1 MGLLARSLKFLLPL
15 VVVGVATLA
24 AVVLVRSKPE
34 VATQV
39 PQVAPPGVRGHLVQV
54 DTVQVPVLSQG
65 TVRPRTETQIVP
77 QIAGRVTW
85 VAPSFAAGGFF
96 EEGDVLLRIDP
107 FDYQQAMIS
116 ARSQLAQA
124 RLRLAQE
131 EAESEIA
138 LREWQSLGRGDPR
151 ALALREPQL
160 EDAKASVAAAQAGL
174 VRAERDLERAD
185 VKAPY
190 VGRVRSKNVDV
201 GQFVTVGAAI
211 ATIYAVDVAEIRL
224 PLPDEQLA
232 YLDLPLAYRGT
243 TIQDGPRVT
252 FRTTFAGATYEWRGR
267 IVRTEGEIDPVS
279 RMVHV
284 VAEVRDPYA
293 SGSDPRRP
301 PLAVGMYVEAEI
313 EGRAFDEIVV
323 VPRAALQG
331 RNQVLTI
338 DRDSRLQFREI
349 DILRA
354 TTESVYV
361 RSGLTQGE
369 TVAISSL
376 DGPTDGMLVQVTD
389 ISGDAVADRQ
399 TDETMRR
406 TAPRAESSVR
416 PDRSELVT
424 DAARVSPARGGR
436 PEWLVQV
443 YRESAEATRAPRRA
457 TNRTRTEPPVTQRAA
472 EAPAN
477 PIAPP
482 VTQRAAEAP
491 ANPIAPPVTQRA
503 AEAPA
508 NPIAPPVTQRA
519 AEAPAN
525 PIAPPVTQRAA
536 EAPANPIAPPV
547 TQRAAEAPANPI
559 APPVTQR
566 AAEAPASPIT
576 PPPALLS
583 PESPAPPPSTDD
595 EVDDVPEVAEPDV
608 VATASPVTNRA
619 LAVAVLPFV
628 NLTQGA
634 ATGALG
640 TGLTQDV
647 SIRLRDLES
656 VVVVPSN
663 TNAGWLVGGGVQ
675 QLGDTV
681 RVTARVVDTRGGE
694 IVRAVKVD
702 GAASD
707 LSRLRGEV
715 AAAIEDG
722 IVEALG
728 IVTTPVPATTQTP
741 DGIVVRTF
749 SNLSLATVDADVG
762 QTIVNAVTDQL
773 LALGTVSV
781 VADERRAA
789 WIISGGIQR
798 VGNIVRITASLVDVA
813 KGSVVRAVKVD
824 GLISRLAQLQSQ
836 VASELGHC
844 VREMTS

>member
-1 MGLLARSLKFLLPL
+1 MRSLVRVLKLLLPL
-15 VVVGVATLA
+15 LVVGVATLA

-39 PQVAPPGVRGHLVQV
+39 PQVAPPGVRAHVVTV

-77 QIAGRVTW
+77 EIAGRVTW
-85 VAPSFAAGGFF
+85 VAPSFASGGFF
-96 EEGDVLLRIDP
+96 EQGDVLLRIDP

-151 ALALREPQL
+151 ALTLREPQL
-160 EDAKASVAAAQAGL
+160 EDAKASVAAAEAAL

-185 VKAPY
+185 VRAPY
-190 VGRVRSKNVDV
+190 IGRVRSKNVDV

-211 ATIYAVDVAEIRL
+211 ATIYAVDVAEVRL

-232 YLDLPLAYRGT
+232 YLDLPLAYRGST
-243 TIQDGPRVT
+243 VQDGPRVT
-252 FRTTFAGATYEWRGR
+252 LRTTFAGATYEWRGR

-293 SGSDPRRP
+293 SGSDRRRP

-389 ISGDAVADRQ
+389 ISGDAVAASRDAVADSGDAVADSGDAAADRQ
-399 TDETMRR
+399 TDDTMRR
-406 TAPRAESSVR
+406 TPPRAESSVR

-436 PEWLVQV
+436 PEWLVRV
-443 YRESAEATRAPRRA
+443 YRESAQATRATRRA
-457 TNRTRTEPPVTQRAA
+457 ANHTSRTRTNPPVTQRVAEA
-472 EAPAN
+472 EAPAT
-477 PIAPP
+477 PIA
-482 VTQRAAEAP
+482 
-491 ANPIAPPVTQRA
+491 
-503 AEAPA
+503 
-508 NPIAPPVTQRA
+508 
-519 AEAPAN
+519 
-525 PIAPPVTQRAA
+525 
-536 EAPANPIAPPV
+536 
-547 TQRAAEAPANPI
+547 
-559 APPVTQR
+559 
-566 AAEAPASPIT
+566 

-583 PESPAPPPSTDD
+583 PEATAPPTSTGDG
-595 EVDDVPEVAEPDV
+595 VDDGPEIAELDVAG
-608 VATASPVTNRA
+608 TASLVTNRA
-619 LAVAVLPFV
+619 LAVAVLPFA

-634 ATGALG
+634 ATRALG

-656 VVVVPSN
+656 IVVVPSE

-702 GAASD
+702 GAAND

-722 IVEALG
+722 VVEALG
-728 IVTTPVPATTQTP
+728 IVAAPVPAAAQTP
-741 DGIVVRTF
+741 DGIVVHTF

-762 QTIVNAVTDQL
+762 QTIVNAVTEHL
-773 LALGTVSV
+773 LALGTVSI
-781 VADERRAA
+781 VADESRAA

>member
-1 MGLLARSLKFLLPL
+1 MGFLARSLKVLLPL

-39 PQVAPPGVRGHLVQV
+39 PLVAPPGVRAHLVQV

-85 VAPSFAAGGFF
+85 VAPSFAPGGFF

-151 ALALREPQL
+151 ALTLREPQL
-160 EDAKASVAAAQAGL
+160 EDARASVAAAEAGL

-211 ATIYAVDVAEIRL
+211 ATVYAVDVAEIRL

-232 YLDLPLAYRGT
+232 YLDLPLTYRGAA
-243 TIQDGPRVT
+243 IQDGPRVT

-354 TTESVYV
+354 TSESVYV

-416 PDRSELVT
+416 PDRSEPMT

-436 PEWLVQV
+436 PEWLVRV
-443 YRESAEATRAPRRA
+443 YRESAQATRAPRRA
-457 TNRTRTEPPVTQRAA
+457 ANRIGRTRTEPPVTQRAA

-482 VTQRAAEAP
+482 VTQRVAE
-491 ANPIAPPVTQRA
+491 
-503 AEAPA
+503 
-508 NPIAPPVTQRA
+508 
-519 AEAPAN
+519 
-525 PIAPPVTQRAA
+525 
-536 EAPANPIAPPV
+536 
-547 TQRAAEAPANPI
+547 
-559 APPVTQR
+559 
-566 AAEAPASPIT
+566 AEAPASPIT

-595 EVDDVPEVAEPDV
+595 EVDDVPE

-656 VVVVPSN
+656 VVVVPSD

-694 IVRAVKVD
+694 IVWAVKVD
-702 GAASD
+702 GAAND
-707 LSRLRGEV
+707 LSRLRVEV
-715 AAAIEDG
+715 AAAIEAG

-728 IVTTPVPATTQTP
+728 IVAAPAPATTQTP

-762 QTIVNAVTDQL
+762 QTIVNAVTDHL

-781 VADERRAA
+781 VADESRAA

>member
-1 MGLLARSLKFLLPL
+1 MGFLARSLKVLLPL

-39 PQVAPPGVRGHLVQV
+39 PLVAPPGVRAHLVQV

-85 VAPSFAAGGFF
+85 VAPSFAPGGFF

-151 ALALREPQL
+151 ALTLREPQL
-160 EDAKASVAAAQAGL
+160 EDARASVAAAEAGL

-211 ATIYAVDVAEIRL
+211 ATVYAVDVAEIRL

-232 YLDLPLAYRGT
+232 YLDLPLTYRGAA
-243 TIQDGPRVT
+243 IQDGPRVT

-354 TTESVYV
+354 TSESVYV

-416 PDRSELVT
+416 PDRSEPMT

-436 PEWLVQV
+436 PEWLVRV
-443 YRESAEATRAPRRA
+443 YRESAQATRAPRRA
-457 TNRTRTEPPVTQRAA
+457 ANRIGRTRTEPPVTQRAA
-472 EAPAN
+472 EAPAS
-477 PIAPP
+477 PIA
-482 VTQRAAEAP
+482 
-491 ANPIAPPVTQRA
+491 
-503 AEAPA
+503 
-508 NPIAPPVTQRA
+508 
-519 AEAPAN
+519 
-525 PIAPPVTQRAA
+525 
-536 EAPANPIAPPV
+536 
-547 TQRAAEAPANPI
+547 
-559 APPVTQR
+559 
-566 AAEAPASPIT
+566 

-595 EVDDVPEVAEPDV
+595 EVDDVPE

-656 VVVVPSN
+656 VVVVPSD

-702 GAASD
+702 GAAND
-707 LSRLRGEV
+707 LSRLRVEV
-715 AAAIEDG
+715 AAAIEAG

-728 IVTTPVPATTQTP
+728 IVAAPAPATTQTP

-762 QTIVNAVTDQL
+762 QTIVNAVTDHL

-781 VADERRAA
+781 VADESRAA

>member
-1 MGLLARSLKFLLPL
+1 MRLWVRVSLPL

-24 AVVLVRSKPE
+24 AVVIVRSKPE

-39 PQVAPPGVRGHLVQV
+39 PQVAPPGVRAHLVEV
-54 DTVQVPVLSQG
+54 ETVQVPVLSQG

-85 VAPSFAAGGFF
+85 VAPSFAPGGFF

-107 FDYQQAMIS
+107 FDYQQTVIS

-151 ALALREPQL
+151 ALTLREPQL
-160 EDAKASVAAAQAGL
+160 EDARASVAAAEAGL

-190 VGRVRSKNVDV
+190 VGRVRSKNVDL

-211 ATIYAVDVAEIRL
+211 ATVYAVDVAEVRL

-232 YLDLPLAYRGT
+232 YLDLPLGYRGT
-243 TIQDGPRVT
+243 ALQDGPRVT
-252 FRTTFAGATYEWRGR
+252 FRTNFAGATYEWRGR

-313 EGRAFDEIVV
+313 EGRAFSEIVV

-338 DRDSRLQFREI
+338 DRDSRLRFREI

-376 DGPTDGMLVQVTD
+376 DGPTDGMLVQITD
-389 ISGDAVADRQ
+389 ISGDAVTDRQ
-399 TDETMRR
+399 TDEPMRR
-406 TAPRAESSVR
+406 TAPLGESSVV
-416 PDRSELVT
+416 PERSELVS
-424 DAARVSPARGGR
+424 DAALESPARRGRPGR
-436 PEWLVQV
+436 PEWLVRV
-443 YRESAEATRAPRRA
+443 YRENAEATHPSRRA
-457 TNRTRTEPPVTQRAA
+457 TNRTRTEPRVTQRVAEAEAPESPIVRPLRQVVAEAPESPVVPPLPQRVA

-482 VTQRAAEAP
+482 
-491 ANPIAPPVTQRA
+491 
-503 AEAPA
+503 
-508 NPIAPPVTQRA
+508 
-519 AEAPAN
+519 
-525 PIAPPVTQRAA
+525 
-536 EAPANPIAPPV
+536 
-547 TQRAAEAPANPI
+547 
-559 APPVTQR
+559 
-566 AAEAPASPIT
+566 
-576 PPPALLS
+576 PALLS
-583 PESPAPPPSTDD
+583 PEFPAPPTSTDK
-595 EVDDVPEVAEPDV
+595 EVDDVPEVGEPDV
-608 VATASPVTNRA
+608 VPAASPVTNQA

-628 NLTQGA
+628 NITQGA

-656 VVVVPSN
+656 IVVVPSE

-681 RVTARVVDTRGGE
+681 RVTARVVDMRGGD
-694 IVRAVKVD
+694 IVLAVKVD

-715 AAAIEDG
+715 VAAIEDG

-728 IVTTPVPATTQTP
+728 IVPTPVQAATQTP

-762 QTIVNAVTDQL
+762 PAIVSAVTDHL

-781 VADERRAA
+781 VAEESRAA

-813 KGSVVRAVKVD
+813 KGSVVRAIKVD
-824 GLISRLAQLQSQ
+824 GLISRIAQLRRQ
-836 VASELGHC
+836 VVSELVEC
-844 VREMTS
+844 VHEMTS

>member
-1 MGLLARSLKFLLPL
+1 MGFLARSLKVLLPL

-39 PQVAPPGVRGHLVQV
+39 PLVAPPGVRAHLVQV

-85 VAPSFAAGGFF
+85 VAPSFAPGGFF

-151 ALALREPQL
+151 ALTLREPQL
-160 EDAKASVAAAQAGL
+160 EDARASVAAAEAGL

-211 ATIYAVDVAEIRL
+211 ATVYAVDVAEIRL

-232 YLDLPLAYRGT
+232 YLDLPLTYRGAA
-243 TIQDGPRVT
+243 IQDGPRVT
-252 FRTTFAGATYEWRGR
+252 FRTTFAGAPYEWRGR

-354 TTESVYV
+354 TSESVYV

-416 PDRSELVT
+416 PDRSEPMT

-436 PEWLVQV
+436 PEWLVRV
-443 YRESAEATRAPRRA
+443 YRESAQATRAPRRA
-457 TNRTRTEPPVTQRAA
+457 ANRIGRTRTEPPVTQRAA

-508 NPIAPPVTQRA
+508 NPIAPPVTQRV
-519 AEAPAN
+519 AE
-525 PIAPPVTQRAA
+525 
-536 EAPANPIAPPV
+536 
-547 TQRAAEAPANPI
+547 
-559 APPVTQR
+559 
-566 AAEAPASPIT
+566 AEAPASPIA

-595 EVDDVPEVAEPDV
+595 EVDDVPE

-656 VVVVPSN
+656 VVVVPSD

-694 IVRAVKVD
+694 IVWAVKVD
-702 GAASD
+702 GAAND
-707 LSRLRGEV
+707 LSRLRVEV
-715 AAAIEDG
+715 AAAIEAG

-728 IVTTPVPATTQTP
+728 IVAAPAPATTQTP

-762 QTIVNAVTDQL
+762 QTIVNAVTDHL

-781 VADERRAA
+781 VADESRAA
-789 WIISGGIQR
+789 WIISGGIPR

>member
-547 TQRAAEAPANPI
+547 TQRAAEAPA
-559 APPVTQR
+559 
-566 AAEAPASPIT
+566 SPIT

>member
-24 AVVLVRSKPE
+24 AVVLVRSRPE

-39 PQVAPPGVRGHLVQV
+39 PQVAPPGVRAHLVQV

-232 YLDLPLAYRGT
+232 YLDLPLAYRGAA
-243 TIQDGPRVT
+243 IQDGPRVT

-338 DRDSRLQFREI
+338 DRDSRLRFREI

-436 PEWLVQV
+436 PEWLVRV

-457 TNRTRTEPPVTQRAA
+457 ANRTRTEPPVTQRVA

-477 PIAPP
+477 PITPP
-482 VTQRAAEAP
+482 VTQRVAEAEAP
-491 ANPIAPPVTQRA
+491 ENPIA
-503 AEAPA
+503 
-508 NPIAPPVTQRA
+508 
-519 AEAPAN
+519 
-525 PIAPPVTQRAA
+525 
-536 EAPANPIAPPV
+536 
-547 TQRAAEAPANPI
+547 
-559 APPVTQR
+559 
-566 AAEAPASPIT
+566 

-656 VVVVPSN
+656 VVVVPSD

-694 IVRAVKVD
+694 IVRAVKID

-728 IVTTPVPATTQTP
+728 IVAAPVPAATQTP
-741 DGIVVRTF
+741 GGIVVRTF

-762 QTIVNAVTDQL
+762 QTIVNAVTDHL

-781 VADERRAA
+781 VAEESRAA
-789 WIISGGIQR
+789 WIISGAIQR

-824 GLISRLAQLQSQ
+824 GLISRLGQLQSQ
-836 VASELGHC
+836 VASELGNC

>member
-39 PQVAPPGVRGHLVQV
+39 PQVAPPGVRAHLVQV

-85 VAPSFAAGGFF
+85 VAPSFAPGGFF

-107 FDYQQAMIS
+107 FDYQQAMIT

-151 ALALREPQL
+151 ALTLREPQL

-406 TAPRAESSVR
+406 T
-416 PDRSELVT
+416 
-424 DAARVSPARGGR
+424 
-436 PEWLVQV
+436 
-443 YRESAEATRAPRRA
+443 
-457 TNRTRTEPPVTQRAA
+457 NPPVTQRVP
-472 EAPAN
+472 EAPAS

-482 VTQRAAEAP
+482 VAQR
-491 ANPIAPPVTQRA
+491 V
-503 AEAPA
+503 
-508 NPIAPPVTQRA
+508 
-519 AEAPAN
+519 
-525 PIAPPVTQRAA
+525 
-536 EAPANPIAPPV
+536 
-547 TQRAAEAPANPI
+547 
-559 APPVTQR
+559 
-566 AAEAPASPIT
+566 AEAPASPIV

-634 ATGALG
+634 ATGALA

-656 VVVVPSN
+656 VVVVPSD

>member
-39 PQVAPPGVRGHLVQV
+39 PQVAPPGVRAHLVQV

-85 VAPSFAAGGFF
+85 VAPSFAPGGFF

-107 FDYQQAMIS
+107 FDYQQAMIT

-151 ALALREPQL
+151 ALTLREPQL

-436 PEWLVQV
+436 PEWLVRV
-443 YRESAEATRAPRRA
+443 YRESAQATRAARRA
-457 TNRTRTEPPVTQRAA
+457 ANRTNPPVTQRVP
-472 EAPAN
+472 EAPAS

-482 VTQRAAEAP
+482 VAQR
-491 ANPIAPPVTQRA
+491 V
-503 AEAPA
+503 
-508 NPIAPPVTQRA
+508 
-519 AEAPAN
+519 
-525 PIAPPVTQRAA
+525 
-536 EAPANPIAPPV
+536 
-547 TQRAAEAPANPI
+547 
-559 APPVTQR
+559 
-566 AAEAPASPIT
+566 AEAPASPIV

-634 ATGALG
+634 ATGALA

-656 VVVVPSN
+656 VVVVPSD

>member
-1 MGLLARSLKFLLPL
+1 MRLLVRVFKLLLPL

-39 PQVAPPGVRGHLVQV
+39 PQVAPPGVRVHLVQV

-85 VAPSFAAGGFF
+85 VAPSFAPGGFF
-96 EEGDVLLRIDP
+96 EEGDILLRIDP
-107 FDYQQAMIS
+107 FDYQQAMIT

-151 ALALREPQL
+151 ALTLREPQL
-160 EDAKASVAAAQAGL
+160 EDAEASVAAAEAGL

-185 VKAPY
+185 VRAPY
-190 VGRVRSKNVDV
+190 IGRVRSKNVDV

-211 ATIYAVDVAEIRL
+211 ATVYAVDVAEVRL
-224 PLPDEQLA
+224 PLPDDQLA

-243 TIQDGPRVT
+243 TIQDGPQVT

-284 VAEVRDPYA
+284 VAEVHDPYA

-313 EGRAFDEIVV
+313 EGRSFDEIVV

-338 DRDSRLQFREI
+338 DRDSRVRFREI
-349 DILRA
+349 DILRS

-376 DGPTDGMLVQVTD
+376 DGPTDGMLVQITD

-399 TDETMRR
+399 TDETDETMRR
-406 TAPRAESSVR
+406 TGPLAESSVM
-416 PDRSELVT
+416 PERSELVT
-424 DAARVSPARGGR
+424 DAALISSARRGRPER
-436 PEWLVQV
+436 PEWLVRV
-443 YRESAEATRAPRRA
+443 YRENAQATRAAQRA
-457 TNRTRTEPPVTQRAA
+457 TDRTRTQPPLTQRVA
-472 EAPAN
+472 E
-477 PIAPP
+477 
-482 VTQRAAEAP
+482 
-491 ANPIAPPVTQRA
+491 
-503 AEAPA
+503 
-508 NPIAPPVTQRA
+508 
-519 AEAPAN
+519 
-525 PIAPPVTQRAA
+525 
-536 EAPANPIAPPV
+536 
-547 TQRAAEAPANPI
+547 
-559 APPVTQR
+559 
-566 AAEAPASPIT
+566 AEAPASPIVS
-576 PPPALLS
+576 PPALLS
-583 PESPAPPPSTDD
+583 PEAPALPSPTDD
-595 EVDDVPEVAEPDV
+595 EADDVPDVGEPDA
-608 VATASPVTNRA
+608 VAATSPATSPATNRA

-628 NLTQGA
+628 NITQGA

-656 VVVVPSN
+656 VVVVPSE

-675 QLGDTV
+675 QLGETV
-681 RVTARVVDTRGGE
+681 RVTARVVDTRGGD
-694 IVRAVKVD
+694 IVRAIKVD

-728 IVTTPVPATTQTP
+728 IVATPVPEKSQTP

-749 SNLSLATVDADVG
+749 RNLSLAAVDADVG
-762 QTIVNAVTDQL
+762 QAIVKAVTDHL

-781 VADERRAA
+781 VAQESRAA

-836 VASELGHC
+836 VASELGEC
-844 VREMTS
+844 VHEMTS